1 MSSRQRID
9 ARAHI
14 SSKKVDNKS
23 SIDTLYQQG
32 SARIRFPSIAPCAQ
46 PSALQAVLIN
56 TAGGLTGDDRIHWQ
70 GTAQPNS
77 HLSISTA
84 ACEKIYRTHGPD
96 AHQQTTLHVAN
107 NARLEWLPQEAIL
120 FDGSKLSRTLNVE
133 LETNAECLLIE
144 SVVFG
149 RQAMQERI
157 DNIAIHDRWRIYRN
171 NRLLHAEDFRLNMQD
186 QQNIQSPCIL
196 HHHRAISTLI
206 LVNNKSSEW
215 LNNQVQLIRQL
226 AKLHHQ
232 YVQVGASALPHRLVV
247 RVLATDSYHLRD
259 FLLPCVTVLNDG
271 RPVPT
276 VWNV

>member
-1 MSSRQRID
+1 MSRRQRID

-14 SSKKVDNKS
+14 SSKNVDSKS
-23 SIDTLYQQG
+23 SIDALYQQG
-32 SARIRFPSIAPCAQ
+32 SARIRFPSIATDTQ
-46 PSALQAVLIN
+46 PAALQAVLIN

-70 GTAQPNS
+70 GTACANS

-96 AHQQTTLHVAN
+96 AHQQTTLQIAN

-133 LETNAECLLIE
+133 LETNAEALLVE
-144 SVVFG
+144 SLVFG

-157 DNIAIHDRWRIYRN
+157 DNIAIHDSWRIYRN

-186 QQNIQSPCIL
+186 QSHIQSPCVM
-196 HHHRAISTLI
+196 HQHRAISTLI
-206 LVNNKSSEW
+206 LINNRGAEW
-215 LNNQVQLIRQL
+215 LENTVQQIRQL
-226 AKLHHQ
+226 AKPFHQ
-232 YVQVGASALPHRLVV
+232 SVKVGASALPHRLVV
-247 RVLATDSYHLRD
+247 RVLATDSYHLRN

>member
-1 MSSRQRID
+1 MNSRQRID

-14 SSKKVDNKS
+14 SSKNVGTTS

-32 SARIRFPSIAPCAQ
+32 SARIRFPSVAPSAQ

-70 GTAQPNS
+70 GTACANS

-84 ACEKIYRTHGPD
+84 ACEKIYRSHGPD
-96 AHQQTTLHVAN
+96 ARQQTTLQVDN

-120 FDGSKLSRTLNVE
+120 FDGSRLSRTLNVE
-133 LETNAECLLIE
+133 LETSAEALLVE
-144 SVVFG
+144 SLVFG
-149 RQAMQERI
+149 RQAMQEGI

-171 NRLLHAEDFRLNMQD
+171 DRLLHAEDFRLNIQD
-186 QQNIQSPCIL
+186 QRHIQSPCVM

-206 LVNNKSSEW
+206 LVNDKSSEW
-215 LNNQVQLIRQL
+215 LDNTVQQIRQL

-232 YVQVGASALPHRLVV
+232 CVQVGASALPHRLVV
-247 RVLATDSYHLRD
+247 RVLATDSYHLRN
-259 FLLPCVTVLNDG
+259 FLLPCVAVLNDG